1 MPSQD
6 GIGLNNLSHTEQA
19 WPAPAGSGH
28 SPQPE
33 TSWCSPQGDV
43 ELMPQKEILNFKPAP
58 RLEQI
63 GDKCGQQMEDREHRT
78 G

>member
-1 MPSQD
+1 MWQDPVTPSQR
-6 GIGLNNLSHTEQA
+6 
-19 WPAPAGSGH
+19 
-28 SPQPE
+28 E

-43 ELMPQKEILNFKPAP
+43 ELMPQKEVLNFKPAP

-63 GDKCGQQMEDREHRT
+63 GDKCLQQMEDREHRT